1 MIHGH
6 MEAAAPL
13 MYGKTCVV
21 TGANSGIGKE
31 ISVGLATRGARVMMV
46 ARDRDRGESARLEV
60 LDRTGG
66 RVVELL
72 VCDLSSQRQVRSLAA
87 TLLERCD
94 KIDVLVNNAGLT
106 LGDYRL
112 TEDGVETTF
121 AVNHLAAF
129 LLTNLLL
136 ERMKK
141 SAPARVVTVA
151 SDAHR
156 GNVIDFDNIPTTDA
170 YSSWR
175 AYGASKLANIL
186 FTRELARRLEGT
198 GVTATC
204 LHPGVVRSG
213 FGRSGPVL
221 IRLWFKL
228 AGVFLLSPEQGAD
241 TAIWLAS
248 SADVEGHSGGYY
260 EKRRLIQP
268 SRAARNPETASRL
281 WRVSQDLTGLQ
292 AGSSGG
298 P

>member
-1 MIHGH
+1 
-6 MEAAAPL
+6 

-31 ISVGLATRGARVMMV
+31 ISVGLATHGARVMMV

-156 GNVIDFDNIPTTDA
+156 GNLIDFDNIPTTDA

-213 FGRSGPVL
+213 FGRSGPGF

-228 AGVFLLSPEQGAD
+228 AGAFLLSPEQGAD

-248 SADVEGHSGGYY
+248 SADVEGQSGGYY